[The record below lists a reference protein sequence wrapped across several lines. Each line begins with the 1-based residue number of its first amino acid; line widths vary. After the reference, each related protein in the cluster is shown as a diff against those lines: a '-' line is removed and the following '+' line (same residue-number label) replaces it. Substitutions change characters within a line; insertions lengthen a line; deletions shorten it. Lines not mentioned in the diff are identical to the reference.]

1 MNAAMALDVLLIL
14 LLAAGGA
21 GGWIIL
27 QRLNRLK
34 AAQEE
39 LRAALANF
47 DVASARTDVALKR
60 LEAGSLSKGAQLS
73 SAARRAEE
81 LIAELSI
88 MNAAGARIAD
98 RIESAIGEVRA
109 IGGAA
114 RKRAA

>member
-1 MNAAMALDVLLIL
+1 MNAAMALDIALIALLTV
-14 LLAAGGA
+14 GGA

-47 DVASARTDVALKR
+47 DVASARADVALKR
-60 LEAGSLSKGAQLS
+60 LEAGSLSK
-73 SAARRAEE
+73 SAELNLAAKRAEE

-88 MNAAGARIAD
+88 MNSAGARIAD
-98 RIESAIGEVRA
+98 RIEGAISEVRA